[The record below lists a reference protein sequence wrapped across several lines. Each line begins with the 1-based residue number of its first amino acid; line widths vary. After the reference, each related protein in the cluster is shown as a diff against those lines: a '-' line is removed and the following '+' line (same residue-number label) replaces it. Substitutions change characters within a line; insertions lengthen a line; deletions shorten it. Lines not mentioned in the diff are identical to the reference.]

1 MACNITVRFFIIS
14 CNSNLSSIVDS
25 SQVSST
31 LHPAQ
36 QDSWVCFRSDIQLN
50 VLFYQIP
57 FYTSLH
63 FIDHVEKLCDNSK
76 ATASTPE
83 SKEKIVGLS
92 VGNSAGGGVD
102 DAGLVLVHPGNRPIS
117 QDYL

>member
-1 MACNITVRFFIIS
+1 MN
-14 CNSNLSSIVDS
+14 S

-36 QDSWVCFRSDIQLN
+36 QDSWVCFRSDIQRN
-50 VLFYQIP
+50 VLFYQIL

-117 QDYL
+117 KDNLVVIRLHILTKNAASYFHL